1 MEVNI
6 LTHTPE
12 PDKLAT
18 LAALTCYSR
27 DVPDMEDIS
36 EEKIAEVLGMVKESG
51 HYSVIEHAS
60 FTFAAKNVSRSLTH
74 QLVRHRI
81 ASYSQQSQRYV
92 DMKDFAWVKP
102 ESITHEE
109 TEEVYRDFMDVV
121 EETYSKLKEKIP
133 VEDARYV
140 LPNATASNIII
151 TMNARELWHFFSL
164 RCCRRAQWEIRE
176 LADRMLEL
184 VTKVAPVIFE
194 DAGAPCLRG
203 PCPESPEL
211 SCGKPFKKDGGQE
224 LL

>member
-1 MEVNI
+1 MKVT
-6 LTHTPE
+6 LLAHTPD

-27 DVPDMEDIS
+27 DVPEIEDVS
-36 EEKIAEVLGMVKESG
+36 QEQVEEVLGMVKESG
-51 HYSVIEHAS
+51 HHSVIEHAS
-60 FTFAAKNVSRSLTH
+60 FTFAAQGVSRALTH

-92 DMKDFAWVKP
+92 DMEDFV
-102 ESITHEE
+102 SIIPHTIQGD
-109 TEEVYRDFMDVV
+109 EVEDIYRRFMKEV
-121 EETYSKLKEKIP
+121 ERTYSQLKEKVP

-140 LPNATASNIII
+140 LPNATPSNIII

-176 LADRMLEL
+176 LAQSMLDQATE
-184 VTKVAPVIFE
+184 VAPVIFE

-211 SCGKPFKKDGGQE
+211 SCGEPFKKR
-224 LL
+224 

>member
-1 MEVNI
+1 MKVT
-6 LTHTPE
+6 LLAHTPD

-27 DVPDMEDIS
+27 DVPEIEDVS
-36 EEKIAEVLGMVKESG
+36 QEQVEEVLGMVKESG
-51 HYSVIEHAS
+51 HHSVIEHAS
-60 FTFAAKNVSRSLTH
+60 FTFAAQGVSRALTH

-92 DMKDFAWVKP
+92 DMEDFV
-102 ESITHEE
+102 SITPHTIQGDEVE
-109 TEEVYRDFMDVV
+109 DIYRRFMEEVER
-121 EETYSKLKEKIP
+121 TYSQLKEKVP

-140 LPNATASNIII
+140 LPNATPSNIII

-176 LADRMLEL
+176 LAQSMLDQATE
-184 VTKVAPVIFE
+184 VAPVIFE

-211 SCGKPFKKDGGQE
+211 SCGEPFKKR
-224 LL
+224 

>member
-1 MEVNI
+1 MKVT
-6 LTHTPE
+6 LLAHTPD

-27 DVPDMEDIS
+27 DVPEIEDVS
-36 EEKIAEVLGMVKESG
+36 QEQVEEVLGMVKESG
-51 HYSVIEHAS
+51 HHSVIEHAS
-60 FTFAAKNVSRSLTH
+60 FTFAAQGVSRALTH

-92 DMKDFAWVKP
+92 DMEDFV
-102 ESITHEE
+102 SITPH
-109 TEEVYRDFMDVV
+109 TIQGDEVEDIYRRFMKEV
-121 EETYSKLKEKIP
+121 ERTYSQLKEKVP

-140 LPNATASNIII
+140 LPNATPSNIII

-176 LADRMLEL
+176 LAQSMLDQATE
-184 VTKVAPVIFE
+184 VAPVIFE

-211 SCGKPFKKDGGQE
+211 SCGEPFKKR
-224 LL
+224 

>member
-1 MEVNI
+1 MKVT
-6 LTHTPE
+6 LLAHTPD

-27 DVPDMEDIS
+27 DVPEIEDVS
-36 EEKIAEVLGMVKESG
+36 QEQVEEVLGMVKESG
-51 HYSVIEHAS
+51 HHSVIEHAS
-60 FTFAAKNVSRSLTH
+60 FTFAAQGVSRALTH

-92 DMKDFAWVKP
+92 DMEDFV
-102 ESITHEE
+102 SITPHTIQGDEVE
-109 TEEVYRDFMDVV
+109 DIYRRFMEEVER
-121 EETYSKLKEKIP
+121 TYSQLKEKVP

-140 LPNATASNIII
+140 LPNATPSNIII

-176 LADRMLEL
+176 LAQSMLDQATE
-184 VTKVAPVIFE
+184 VAPVIFE

-211 SCGKPFKKDGGQE
+211 SCGEPFKK
-224 LL
+224 

>member
-1 MEVNI
+1 MKVT
-6 LTHTPE
+6 LLAHTPD

-27 DVPDMEDIS
+27 DVPEIEDVS
-36 EEKIAEVLGMVKESG
+36 QEQVEEVLGMVKESG
-51 HYSVIEHAS
+51 HHSVIEHAS
-60 FTFAAKNVSRSLTH
+60 FTFAAEGVSRALTH

-92 DMKDFAWVKP
+92 DMEDFV
-102 ESITHEE
+102 SITPH
-109 TEEVYRDFMDVV
+109 TIQGDEVEDIYRRFMKEV
-121 EETYSKLKEKIP
+121 ERTYSQLKEKVP

-140 LPNATASNIII
+140 LPNATPSNIII

-176 LADRMLEL
+176 LAQSMLDQATE
-184 VTKVAPVIFE
+184 VAPVIFE

-211 SCGKPFKKDGGQE
+211 SCGEPFKKR
-224 LL
+224 